1 MQPEQ
6 SYRQVIGSMVDS
18 REGEER
24 TDKWAGRRLL
34 EVCLKFHEKLWM
46 DRKKSE
52 LSSEWPKDTQSQQN
66 IVASSRK

>member
-18 REGEER
+18 REGEEW

-34 EVCLKFHEKLWM
+34 EVCLKLHEKVWM
-46 DRKKSE
+46 DRKKGE
-52 LSSEWPKDTQSQQN
+52 LSSEWPKDTQCQQN